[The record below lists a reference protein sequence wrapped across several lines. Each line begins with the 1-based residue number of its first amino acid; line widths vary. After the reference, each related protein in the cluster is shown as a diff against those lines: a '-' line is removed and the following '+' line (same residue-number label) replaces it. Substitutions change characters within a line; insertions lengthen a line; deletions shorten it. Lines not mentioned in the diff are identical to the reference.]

1 MAQPEK
7 NDQRTE
13 AQGRVFAFTPQDV
26 QASDT
31 VVTGSLPLF
40 SNFAKTLFDSG
51 STHSFISCQYV
62 KLCDKKLG
70 LMDYDLY
77 MATPIGDSLV

>member
-1 MAQPEK
+1 M
-7 NDQRTE
+7 
-13 AQGRVFAFTPQDV
+13 FALIPQDV

-31 VVTGSLPLF
+31 VVTGILPLF